1 MRQRRTDPSG
11 GREGASRLS
20 DGHEGAGRPVGRGRG
35 LPLRTRLF
43 LLVFASSIVPAALV
57 LGWGWWQ
64 LRRQMSLWTLPS
76 VERALGASLQ
86 ANRRAFERLLR
97 HMEAEGRILVESSV
111 FPSAPEDTTGLDA
124 VIESGC
130 REFGLD
136 LVQFYAA
143 DRGAFRLL
151 ASRTASGRGGPDVSQ
166 KLRIP
171 VSSPAGP
178 SRPASL
184 QLDGQGGDLLA
195 LPTYIW
201 YPRAEGDSL
210 RLRGALILGVDLGG
224 GYYAQIH
231 EVSTGLLY
239 YRRLQEIGLVLR
251 TGYGILAAF
260 ALLLS
265 LGLSLALAQR
275 VAGRISRPVDA
286 LIRDMDAVGRGSGP
300 GTPTVS
306 GIPEMDRLSRAFDT
320 MRRTLQAY
328 ESRLRESERVRGAQ
342 ETARFVAHE
351 IRNTLTPIRA
361 GLSVLERQG
370 GREDDDA
377 RSKSARALDLI
388 RREADRMTALAGT
401 FSEYARFPERR
412 PERIDLSTLVER
424 LAREEVP
431 ERISLVVDRPTS
443 SSSGLPEVEADRE
456 EMERVFRN
464 LVRNAVEAIA
474 GEGSIRLS
482 FAMTESGWLR
492 VTLDDTGHGMDPETL
507 RQAFQPGFT
516 TKGTGTGLGLALVR
530 GSISHYGGMVSME
543 SGHTEGTRC
552 VVELPPAAMEDQ
564 AP

>member
-1 MRQRRTDPSG
+1 VRQRRTDISDS
-11 GREGASRLS
+11 RERAS
-20 DGHEGAGRPVGRGRG
+20 RG

-86 ANRRAFERLLR
+86 ANRRAFDRLLR

-111 FPSAPEDTTGLDA
+111 FPPAPEDTTGLDA

-136 LVQFYAA
+136 LVQFYATEDA
-143 DRGAFRLL
+143 GFRLL
-151 ASRTASGRGGPDVSQ
+151 ASRTASGRGGPDASP
-166 KLRIP
+166 KLRAP
-171 VSSPAGP
+171 VSSPSGP
-178 SRPASL
+178 SRPSLL
-184 QLDGQGGDLLA
+184 QLEGQGTDLLA

-201 YPRAEGDSL
+201 YPRADGDSL
-210 RLRGALILGVDLGG
+210 RLRGALVLGVDLGG
-224 GYYAQIH
+224 GYYAQIR
-231 EVSTGLLY
+231 EVSTGLLF
-239 YRRLQEIGLVLR
+239 YRRLQEIGLVMR
-251 TGYGILAAF
+251 TGYGVLAAF
-260 ALLLS
+260 VLLLS
-265 LGLSLALAQR
+265 FGLSLILAQR

-286 LIRDMDAVGRGSGP
+286 LVRDMDAVGRGSG
-300 GTPTVS
+300 GGASTIS
-306 GIPEMDRLSRAFDT
+306 GIPEMDRLSRAFAT

-361 GLSVLERQG
+361 GLAVLERQG

-377 RSKSARALDLI
+377 RSKAARALDLI

-412 PERIDLSTLVER
+412 LERIDLPALVER

-431 ERISLVVDRPTS
+431 DRITLAVERPTQPAP
-443 SSSGLPEVEADRE
+443 GLPEIAADRE

-482 FAMTESGWLR
+482 FAVTEAGGLR
-492 VTLDDTGHGMDPETL
+492 VALDDTGRGMDPETL

-530 GSISHYGGMVSME
+530 GAISHYGGTVSLE
-543 SGHTEGTRC
+543 SRHDEGTRC
-552 VVELPPAAMEDQ
+552 VVELPAATTEDQ
-564 AP
+564 AR

>member
-1 MRQRRTDPSG
+1 M
-11 GREGASRLS
+11 
-20 DGHEGAGRPVGRGRG
+20 
-35 LPLRTRLF
+35 PLRTRLF
-43 LLVFASSIVPAALV
+43 VLVFASSVVPAALV

-86 ANRRAFERLLR
+86 ANRRAFDRLLR
-97 HMEAEGRILVESSV
+97 HMDAEGRILVESSV
-111 FPSAPEDTTGLDA
+111 FPPAPEDTTGLDA
-124 VIESGC
+124 LLESGC

-136 LVQFYAA
+136 LVQFYSIR
-143 DRGAFRLL
+143 DGGFRLL
-151 ASRTASGRGGPDVSQ
+151 ASHTPSGRGGPDAAT
-166 KLRIP
+166 KLRAP
-171 VSSPAGP
+171 VSSSAGP

-184 QLDGQGGDLLA
+184 QIDEPGGDLLA

-201 YPRAEGDSL
+201 YPRAEDDTL
-210 RLRGALILGVDLGG
+210 HLRGALVLGVDLGN

-231 EVSTGLLY
+231 EVSTGLLF

-251 TGYGILAAF
+251 TGYGILALLV
-260 ALLLS
+260 LLLS
-265 LGLSLALAQR
+265 LGLSLFLAQR

-286 LIRDMDAVGRGSGP
+286 LIREMDAVGRGSGTGAP
-300 GTPTVS
+300 EFS
-306 GIPEMDRLSRAFDT
+306 GIPEMDRLARAFDT
-320 MRRTLQAY
+320 MRRTLRTY

-401 FSEYARFPERR
+401 FSEYARFPQRR
-412 PERIDLSTLVER
+412 LERINLAGLVER
-424 LAREEVP
+424 LAREEIP
-431 ERISLVVDRPTS
+431 ERIALSVEHLGDPRRD
-443 SSSGLPEVEADRE
+443 LPVIEADCE

-464 LVRNAVEAIA
+464 LVRNAVEAINGDGA
-474 GEGSIRLS
+474 IRLS
-482 FAMTESGWLR
+482 FAVAESGALR
-492 VTLDDTGHGMDPETL
+492 IALDDTGRGMDPQTL

-516 TKGTGTGLGLALVR
+516 TKSTGTGLGLALVH
-530 GSISHYGGMVSME
+530 GSISHYGGTVSLE
-543 SGHTEGTRC
+543 SRPGKGTSC
-552 VVELPPAAMEDQ
+552 VVEMPPATTEGQ
-564 AP
+564 EG

>member
-1 MRQRRTDPSG
+1 MRSPGTDLPG
-11 GREGASRLS
+11 TPAGT
-20 DGHEGAGRPVGRGRG
+20 GRPIRPGRG
-35 LPLRTRLF
+35 LPLRSRLF
-43 LLVFASSIVPAALV
+43 ILVFASSVVPAALV

-64 LRRQMSLWTLPS
+64 LRRQMNLWTLPS

-86 ANRRAFERLLR
+86 SNRRAFDRLLR
-97 HMEAEGRILVESSV
+97 HMETEGRILIESSV
-111 FPSAPEDTTGLDA
+111 FPPAPEDTTGLDPLLQ
-124 VIESGC
+124 SGC

-143 DRGAFRLL
+143 DGNGFRLL
-151 ASRTASGRGGPDVSQ
+151 ASRTPSGRGGPDAAS
-166 KLRIP
+166 KLRVP

-184 QLDGQGGDLLA
+184 QLQDSGADLLA
-195 LPTYIW
+195 LPTFLW
-201 YPRAEGDSL
+201 YPRTENDSL
-210 RLRGALILGVDLGG
+210 RLRGALVLAVDLGD

-231 EVSTGLLY
+231 EVSSGLLY

-251 TGYGILAAF
+251 TGYGILALLV
-260 ALLLS
+260 LLLS
-265 LGLSLALAQR
+265 LGLSLLLARR
-275 VAGRISRPVDA
+275 VASSISRPVDA

-300 GTPTVS
+300 GAPEVS
-306 GIPEMDRLSRAFDT
+306 GIPEIDRLSRAFDA
-320 MRRTLQAY
+320 MRRTLRAY

-370 GREDDDA
+370 GREDDEA

-412 PERIDLSTLVER
+412 PERIDLAALVEQLARTEVPDRIALVVER
-424 LAREEVP
+424 LENPQGSVP
-431 ERISLVVDRPTS
+431 MI
-443 SSSGLPEVEADRE
+443 EADRE
-456 EMERVFRN
+456 EMERIFRN
-464 LVRNAVEAIA
+464 LVRNAVEAIS
-474 GEGSIRLS
+474 GEGTIRLS
-482 FAMTESGWLR
+482 FAAAESGGLR
-492 VTLDDTGHGMDPETL
+492 VVLDDSGRGMDPETL

-530 GSISHYGGMVSME
+530 GSISHYGGTVSLE
-543 SGHTEGTRC
+543 STPGTGTRC
-552 VVELPPAAMEDQ
+552 VVELPPAPTEGPQ
-564 AP
+564 G